1 MIMAIILLTIPPNL
15 STYDEATR
23 LKVAVSSSELELSLL
38 PAPRPPAGLMPLR
51 PKAGDTGRLPPTV
64 QVLKTLDNGRFF
76 GRSTLPVGRYS
87 TLIKLDMVFVSAP
100 GVDAEDGPFV
110 YIGNIPAW
118 VAVPQFGQV
127 GHYGWYQYPVLE
139 PVPYSKSEL
148 EYRAKKKE
156 LDSVRCAYEKSKLSL
171 SVKDRQRLDDYRT
184 WDGVTSSTPSG
195 KK

>member
-1 MIMAIILLTIPPNL
+1 MIIAMILLTIPPDL
-15 STYDEATR
+15 SSYEDAAR
-23 LKVAVSSSELELSLL
+23 LKVAVSLIELELSLL
-38 PAPRPPAGLMPLR
+38 PAPRPPAGPMPLR
-51 PKAGDTGRLPPTV
+51 PKVGDTGRLPPTV
-64 QVLKTLDNGRFF
+64 QVLKTMDNGRFF

-87 TLIKLDMVFVSAP
+87 THVKLDIIFVPAP

-110 YIGNIPAW
+110 FTGNIPAW

-156 LDSVRCAYEKSKLSL
+156 LDSARCAYEKSRLSL
-171 SVKDRQRLDDYRT
+171 SVKDRRRLDDYRT
-184 WDGVTSSTPSG
+184 WDGMTTSTPSG